1 MQRIV
6 YIDYLKAF
14 AIFLVILG
22 HTIQQIAAHDAL
34 FSRLFAIIYSFH
46 MPLFMAISGYF
57 LQRVLDKGMRFFLI
71 HRSRQLLLPVLSFA
85 TVVFACRALGW
96 FDVTEGKTFWG
107 YLGGGDMWFLK
118 TLFACTL
125 IALVSRLL
133 FRRTL
138 IAALLPS
145 TVLMLVS
152 RVGLA
157 KLLPYLWL
165 GYALHRYHH
174 HLERHAR
181 TIAIV
186 CGVVLAIALPHWQ
199 LEYDFPYYKAISL
212 SHGFHL
218 SLPHLGII
226 LFRTL
231 VGTAGCLLCFALF
244 SLLSHTGTST
254 VARFFHRAGTRT
266 LGMYCLQIYLLE
278 DLLHYLHFMPQNRMV
293 LLVAVPV
300 IAVAEWLLCD
310 GIALLME
317 RNRVTALLFL
327 GQWRKK

>member
-22 HTIQQIAAHDAL
+22 HTIQQTAEHDPF

-57 LQRVLDKGMRFFLI
+57 MHRTLERGLPAYLLF
-71 HRSRQLLLPVLSFA
+71 RSRQLLLPVVSFA
-85 TVVFACRALGW
+85 SVVFACRALGW
-96 FDVTEGKTFWG
+96 FDVTEGQTFWG

-118 TLFACTL
+118 TLFACGL
-125 IALVSRLL
+125 IALVSKLI
-133 FRRTL
+133 FRRTVV
-138 IAALLPS
+138 AALLPCAI
-145 TVLMLVS
+145 LMLVS
-152 RVGLA
+152 RVGLV

-165 GYALHRYHH
+165 GYALHHYR
-174 HLERHAR
+174 HLIERHAR
-181 TIAIV
+181 PIV
-186 CGVVLAIALPHWQ
+186 AVCALLMAIALPFWQ

-218 SLPHLGII
+218 SLPHLSII
-226 LFRTL
+226 LFRTF
-231 VGTAGCLLCFALF
+231 VGTTGCLLFFALF
-244 SLLSHTGTST
+244 SLLSHTGTSA
-254 VARFFHRAGTRT
+254 VAHFFHRAGSRT
-266 LGMYCLQIYLLE
+266 LGIYCLQIYLLE
-278 DLLHYLHFMPQNRMV
+278 DLLHYLHFTPAHRMV
-293 LLVAVPV
+293 LFVAVPL

-317 RNRVTALLFL
+317 QSRITALLFL
-327 GQWRKK
+327 GQWKKK